1 MCYHNDLGRTW
12 RKVPD
17 SRSVEGVKP
26 KQLWLNKINFISTWI
41 NGALDIAPPTQKTP
55 PPPTPK
61 GRCKRKCHRQLVSEL
76 RKLDLKMWVGPESQ
90 IRFWP
95 NSLPH
100 GQLHASSWT
109 TEISQ
114 IIFFWQIYSSVL
126 FFDDTTSKGW
136 TFLSDLTA
144 NSRIFILEYCEEISH
159 MKKKQLSW
167 HILLQHKRCLL
178 LSTTAVHWWQRHQWF
193 IIESPSKPQN

>member
-1 MCYHNDLGRTW
+1 MRTHQ
-12 RKVPD
+12 KGGAK
-17 SRSVEGVKP
+17 E
-26 KQLWLNKINFISTWI
+26 
-41 NGALDIAPPTQKTP
+41 NGTNS
-55 PPPTPK
+55 
-61 GRCKRKCHRQLVSEL
+61 LVSEL
-76 RKLDLKMWVGPESQ
+76 RKLHLKMWVGPESQ

-159 MKKKQLSW
+159 MKKKQFYCS
-167 HILLQHKRCLL
+167 IRDVFSSPPLQCTG
-178 LSTTAVHWWQRHQWF
+178 SSV
-193 IIESPSKPQN
+193 INDSSSKAPQNLKTKNLFVFLFVFEDEVTKKQTKHLRISPRAILTRLAPRTQLRLPCRTTTYT